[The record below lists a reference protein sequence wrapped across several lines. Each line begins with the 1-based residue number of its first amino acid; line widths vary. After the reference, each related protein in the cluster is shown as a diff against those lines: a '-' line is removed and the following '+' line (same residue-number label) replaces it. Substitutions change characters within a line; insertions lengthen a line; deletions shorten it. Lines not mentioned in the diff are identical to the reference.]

1 MVENRMNIYIVL
13 FLTYI
18 LYSRWVSILLCAL
31 VMAGGKGERFW
42 PLSTAEKPKQFL
54 NLLGEETMI
63 QMTVNR
69 LKRFIPQERI
79 FIVTIKDFVGHV
91 KEQLPF
97 IKEENIIIEPFG
109 RNTAPC
115 IGLSA
120 LIINGIFPNSTL
132 VIVPSDHLVVEEDK
146 FSDSIQAACELTD
159 STSEIIVTLGI
170 TPTRPETGYGYI
182 QYRDIPR
189 GERSISGF
197 KFKKVDYFKEKPDKK
212 TAEKYLKQ
220 GNFLWNSGI
229 FVWKTTFIVELLR
242 RYLPNTYNILCKVVR
257 ENGAV
262 KDDDLEEC
270 YKYVESISV
279 DHGILEK
286 TDNIYVLPVDF
297 GWDDIGTWRSLER
310 FKNKDK
316 NNNICFGKI
325 ENYNSNNNIIISDR
339 KPVVTV
345 GVNDLL
351 VVETDQIIFIGKKE
365 NIDNIKEIRKRFI
378 DKKETLV

>member
-1 MVENRMNIYIVL
+1 MNIYIVL

>member
-1 MVENRMNIYIVL
+1 M
-13 FLTYI
+13 
-18 LYSRWVSILLCAL
+18 LCAL